1 MHLLI
6 LLVKKWDG
14 RNKLFKWLTNII
26 SHFKER
32 RTMKSNIFKVSIDW
46 TAGIFF
52 PFVITFL
59 LCVGIEIYNILNG
72 KVIFVFSNLSSYLKV
87 TFLFFVYPTLA
98 SFGQHICV
106 DTNAIWMRIAFVRCI
121 RIPRDQIKECYIVN
135 GIDTKRHLIGETLII
150 KSINDKINI
159 YVSNRYTH
167 QQRDEIAKLLGYE
180 NGIKSL
186 KKKNIEKY

>member
-1 MHLLI
+1 ML
-6 LLVKKWDG
+6 
-14 RNKLFKWLTNII
+14 KWLTNII

-32 RTMKSNIFKVSIDW
+32 RTMKSNIFKVSMDW
-46 TAGIFF
+46 TAGIFL
-52 PFVITFL
+52 PIVFL
-59 LCVGIEIYNILNG
+59 YLFSIGIEIYNST
-72 KVIFVFSNLSSYLKV
+72 KKPRDFSIEYFFIWVKV
-87 TFLFFVYPTLA
+87 TFIFFIYPTLA

-106 DTNAIWMRIAFVRCI
+106 DEEAIWMRIAFVRCI
-121 RIPRDQIKECYIVN
+121 RIPREQIKECYIVN

-150 KSINDKINI
+150 KSIDDKKNI

-180 NGIKSL
+180 NGLKSL